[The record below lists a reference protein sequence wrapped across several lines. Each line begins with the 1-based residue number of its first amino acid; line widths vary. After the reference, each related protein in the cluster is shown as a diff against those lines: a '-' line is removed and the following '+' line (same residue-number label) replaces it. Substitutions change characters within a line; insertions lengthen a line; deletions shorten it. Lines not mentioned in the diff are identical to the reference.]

1 MFPPTVQAGVDLRV
15 EGRGDMSIRRP
26 QLTPRRAIGVAVLV
40 LLVASEL
47 TNNGGFFSRATL
59 STLTPFIGVM
69 AIASFGQAV
78 VIGSGGIDL
87 SIPATMTFVG
97 VMVLKVSQ
105 GKNDRLLLAV
115 LVALAL
121 CGVIGLV
128 NGLLVERLRLNP
140 FVATLAVG
148 QIVSGAARYVRGP
161 VPRFTRVP
169 PLLVQ
174 RARWNLGGISLAL
187 IVAVV
192 LMLAGTFT
200 FRSTVWGRRLVASS
214 ASKVASSLVGL
225 SASTYRTVTFVSS
238 SVLAGLAA
246 VLLSGQ
252 LGSPDLSL
260 GAPYLLATVVSVVL
274 GGAVLSGGRVDL
286 IGVALGAVFI
296 TVLGHD
302 LRVQG
307 YSSGFAQLVQALVLG
322 GGFAVVYVIRNRN
335 VLLSRLRGSARPGL
349 PNVPIPIIK

>member
-1 MFPPTVQAGVDLRV
+1 MSSRRLR
-15 EGRGDMSIRRP
+15 P
-26 QLTPRRAIGVAVLV
+26 TPRWAIGAAVVV
-40 LLVASEL
+40 LLILSEF
-47 TNNGGFFSRATL
+47 TNSGAFFSKATL
-59 STLTPFIGVM
+59 STLTPFVGVM
-69 AIASFGQAV
+69 IIGSLGQAV
-78 VIGSGGIDL
+78 VIGAGGIDL

-97 VMVLKVSQ
+97 VMVLKFSESQ
-105 GKNDRLLLAV
+105 NDRLAFAV
-115 LVALAL
+115 VISVAL

-148 QIVSGAARYVRGP
+148 QIVSGIARFARGP

-174 RARWNLGGISLAL
+174 RARWNLSGISVALFVALAL
-187 IVAVV
+187 
-192 LMLAGTFT
+192 MLVGTLV

-214 ASKVASSLVGL
+214 ASKPTSTLIGL
-225 SASTYRTVTFVSS
+225 SSSTYRIITFVSS
-238 SVLAGLAA
+238 SVFAGIAA

-252 LGSPDLSL
+252 LGAPDLSL

-274 GGAVLSGGRVDL
+274 SGAMLSGGRVDL

-296 TVLGHD
+296 TILSHD

-307 YSSGFAQLVQALVLG
+307 YSSGFAQLVQAIVLAG
-322 GGFAVVYVIRNRN
+322 GLALVYVIRNRSAWS
-335 VLLSRLRGSARPGL
+335 SRLLGVFSSRL
-349 PNVPIPIIK
+349 PSTAPITK